1 MEQIKIL
8 IVEDEPIL
16 ALDLANKLRKL
27 GYEIIDIVSTGEVA
41 VNLVKRVQP
50 DLIFMDIKLKG
61 AMDGIETTTQILQLK
76 DIPIVYLT
84 GFVDEETVERAE
96 RTGCYGYMIKPCKE
110 IELYATIRIV
120 LKKHRELAKAKISLS
135 SKYRSVASK
144 ESNYNLVTQLPNR
157 LSLQKKF
164 TQTLQKQ
171 NVDEQLPTVLEESSV
186 GKLTDIYE
194 SGLFGS
200 ETVQIDNHNDI
211 HKVNK
216 NLQCPGLNGF
226 KIAAIIYVNVDRF
239 YRINNKLGHEYG
251 NILLRQ
257 IAQRLHTILSDKVL
271 IAHLNA
277 DEFALVFLAIENRQQ
292 ILRSIDLVTQQFD
305 RPFLLNQREIFLTT
319 SIGISVYPW
328 DSTEIEQLLQKAYQA
343 MSQAKQQG
351 GNQYKFYQATI
362 EKEESDILALETD
375 LRYAL
380 GREELQLHYQ
390 PQISLKTGQIVG
402 VEALIRWYHP
412 HQGIISPAIF
422 IPLAEQIGLINA
434 LGEWVILKACQQ
446 MKTWQLQNLAVD
458 HIAVNLS
465 GRQFNQ
471 ANLGKTLIKILK
483 KTQLD
488 SHCLELEL
496 TESTLIA
503 DLDLTI
509 RQLNTLKSLGIKISV
524 DDFGTGYS
532 SFSYLQK
539 FPFDILKIDRSFIRD
554 IDKNRKNA
562 AITKALIQMAHQL
575 NLKVIAEGVETKTE
589 LTFLSQNKCDEVQG
603 YLFSPPLRVHE
614 FERLLQEKKVVEK
627 MANS

>member
-8 IVEDEPIL
+8 IVEDEPVL

-27 GYEIIDIVSTGEVA
+27 GYEVIDVVSTGELA
-41 VNLVKRVQP
+41 VDLVKQVQP

-61 AMDGIETTTQILQLK
+61 AMDGIETAAQILQTK

-96 RTGCYGYMIKPCKE
+96 HTGCYGYMIKPCKE
-110 IELYATIRIV
+110 IELHATIKIV
-120 LKKHRELAKAKISLS
+120 LKKHQELVKAKIL
-135 SKYRSVASK
+135 RSAVSPK
-144 ESNYNLVTQLPNR
+144 SNYNLVTKLPNR
-157 LSLQKKF
+157 ISLQEKF
-164 TQTLQKQ
+164 TQTLQIQ
-171 NVDEQLPTVLEESSV
+171 NADLNSHY
-186 GKLTDIYE
+186 TD
-194 SGLFGS
+194 
-200 ETVQIDNHNDI
+200 
-211 HKVNK
+211 
-216 NLQCPGLNGF
+216 LNGF
-226 KIAAIIYVNVDRF
+226 KIAAILYLNIDRF
-239 YRINNKLGHEYG
+239 YRINNSLGHEYG
-251 NILLRQ
+251 NILLHQ
-257 IAQRLHTILSDKVL
+257 IAQRLQTILSDEVL

-277 DEFALVFLAIENRQQ
+277 DEFALVFFEVENRPQ

-305 RPFLLNQREIFLTT
+305 RPFLLDRREIFLTT
-319 SIGISVYPW
+319 SIGVSVYPW
-328 DSTEIEQLLQKAYQA
+328 DSTEIELLLQKSYQA
-343 MSQAKQQG
+343 MSKAKQQG

-362 EKEESDILALETD
+362 ENEESDILALETD

-380 GREELQLHYQ
+380 GRKELKLNYQ
-390 PQISLKTGQIVG
+390 PQISLTTGKIVG
-402 VEALIRWYHP
+402 VEALVRWHHP
-412 HQGIISPAIF
+412 RQGIISPAIF

-434 LGEWVILKACQQ
+434 IGEWVILKACQQ
-446 MKTWQLQNLAVD
+446 MKTWQLQNIAVD
-458 HIAVNLS
+458 RIAVNLS

-471 ANLGKTLIKILK
+471 ANLGQTLIKILK

-503 DLDLTI
+503 DLELTI

-539 FPFDILKIDRSFIRD
+539 FPFDILKIDRSFIKD
-554 IDKNRKNA
+554 IDTNRKNA

-589 LTFLSQNKCDEVQG
+589 LGFLSTHKCDEVQG
-603 YLFSPPLRVHE
+603 YFFSPPLRVRE
-614 FERLLQEKKVVEK
+614 FELLLQEQQIMK
-627 MANS
+627 N